1 MHRNE
6 MCVVAFLWTGLGCA
20 TAQVVAPPEIRDP
33 KLRELQQ
40 KYLPDLEKIGPK
52 VSQHP
57 FPYHFYFSR
66 KLDAGEEQQRG
77 ADQRSIRF
85 DTFQGRT
92 VLEITGN
99 YYASY
104 SATLMDTQ
112 ERARRTLLD
121 VVTPLLEA
129 AIPAVR
135 EEQQTQ
141 GFAVEVS
148 QHVRRQVLG
157 VTVEGVEHIA
167 YLLPRAAAASLVAA
181 TTPAQQEAA
190 LARGALYVNA
200 EPAPGW
206 ESQAEAW
213 APSTTPAP
221 VAAAAIVS
229 APVAPLPAGR
239 EATPAVLRERQS
251 SVQPALDNLVRD
263 LDQDAHFASYAPPR
277 LIAFRGGAYLQLSIS
292 TTLAETGAGSQY
304 RASALAFDEHIAHL
318 IRPVL
323 AKLTDRSGVDGVDFS
338 TTVRAAGAGTS
349 ALAVEFIFPMPALAC
364 YEKYDCTGQ
373 QLINQGFVLV
383 NGERIGLDLQSAE
396 ATR

>member
-6 MCVVAFLWTGLGCA
+6 MLIAGVVWAGLGCA
-20 TAQVVAPPEIRDP
+20 MAQVVAPPEIRDP
-33 KLRELQQ
+33 KLRELQK
-40 KYLPDLEKIGPK
+40 KYLPELGKIGPK
-52 VSQHP
+52 ISQHQ
-57 FPYHFYFSR
+57 FPYRFYFSR
-66 KLDAGEEQQRG
+66 KLDLGEEQQRG

-104 SATLMDTQ
+104 SATRMDTQ
-112 ERARRTLLD
+112 ERARRTLLE
-121 VVTPLLEA
+121 VVTPLLQA

-135 EEQQTQ
+135 DEPLAQ
-141 GFAVEVS
+141 GVAVEIS

-157 VTVEGVEHIA
+157 VTVEGVEHVA
-167 YLLPRAAAASLVAA
+167 YLLPREAAASLERAA
-181 TTPAQQEAA
+181 TPAQQEAA
-190 LARGALYVNA
+190 LAKGALYVNA

-213 APSTTPAP
+213 APSAAPAP
-221 VAAAAIVS
+221 VAAAIVS
-229 APVAPLPAGR
+229 APVAPAPAGP

-263 LDQDAHFASYAPPR
+263 LDKDAHFASYAPPTM
-277 LIAFRGGAYLQLSIS
+277 IAFRGGAYLQLSLS
-292 TTLAETGAGSQY
+292 TTLAETDAGSQY

-338 TTVRAAGAGTS
+338 TTVHAAGAGPS

-396 ATR
+396 AAR

>member
-1 MHRNE
+1 MHHNR
-6 MCVVAFLWTGLGCA
+6 MRVAAVLWAGLGCA
-20 TAQVVAPPEIRDP
+20 AAQVVAPPEIRDP

-40 KYLPDLEKIGPK
+40 KYLPELGKIGPK
-52 VSQHP
+52 VSQHQ

-66 KLDAGEEQQRG
+66 KLDLGEEQQRG

-104 SATLMDTQ
+104 SATAMDTQ
-112 ERARRTLLD
+112 ARARRTLLD
-121 VVTPLLEA
+121 VVTPLLQA
-129 AIPAVR
+129 AIPAAQ
-135 EEQQTQ
+135 EEPRAQ

-157 VTVEGVEHIA
+157 VTVEGVEHVA
-167 YLLPRAAAASLVAA
+167 YLLPRAAAASLAAA

-213 APSTTPAP
+213 APSSAPAP
-221 VAAAAIVS
+221 VAAAPAVS
-229 APVAPLPAGR
+229 APVAPAPSGP
-239 EATPAVLRERQS
+239 EATPAILHERQAS
-251 SVQPALDNLVRD
+251 LQPALDSLVRD
-263 LDQDAHFASYAPPR
+263 LDKDAHFTSYAPPT
-277 LIAFRGGAYLQLSIS
+277 LIAFRGGAYLQLSLS
-292 TTLAETGAGSQY
+292 TTLAETDAGSRY

-338 TTVRAAGAGTS
+338 TTVRAAGAGSS

-396 ATR
+396 AAR